1 MDMGPLSKAV
11 RRTLLRLGGA
21 GPLTDGELLRRFV
34 GQQDQAAFAEIVAR
48 HGPMVLRVCQRVLR
62 HTQDAED
69 AFQATFVVLARKAAV
84 AAAKES
90 VGGWLHCV
98 ACRTAWYAQRTRAG
112 RMPARRMPLPTEQV
126 PAISS
131 AEEDDGAD
139 LWALLDH
146 ELHQL
151 PEKYRSAMV
160 LHYLEGKTVAEAAR
174 ELGCQT
180 SALKMRLQ
188 SARERL
194 RGRLARRGLILSAA
208 ALAALL
214 AQDATAMA
222 LPVALVTPVTE
233 AAKYLGAGQRL
244 SPSVGGLTEV
254 VLRDMARQ
262 RVLRWAGVLAVLLI
276 GAGAGVLLQSL
287 RTGPPKHAEPG
298 VLANTWQLRSTLP
311 GLKEPVGYLQFS
323 SDGGALV
330 SAYSR
335 EGGITAR
342 EGNLVWIPTMH
353 DVKRWQTASGAE
365 IPTAQFAKWKDE
377 LPTPGCISPN
387 LRRHASWSV
396 RPNGVGDGAI
406 HVWDVRTD
414 DAAAMRLSYQRL
426 ITQVQSRWSIKPRT
440 TLAGHRD
447 GVVSAEFSADG
458 GLLASAGTDGT
469 VTLWD
474 AVSGKELVKLRGANP
489 LRPLTFSPDA
499 KKLLCLS
506 WSRTPGSVGA
516 TYALELWDSTTGKKS
531 GDFGFRRGDIPF
543 SGSDC
548 ESRPAFSPDGQT
560 LALCIKRIDER
571 GRKWVKSGSE
581 CRASFWDV
589 TTRKELVLKGVDPS
603 QATSV
608 AFSGDG
614 RMLALGRWE
623 GAIKVWKL
631 DIAK

>member
-1 MDMGPLSKAV
+1 MDMGPLSKVV
-11 RRTLLRLGGA
+11 RRTLLKLGGA
-21 GPLTDGELLRRFV
+21 ASLTDGELLRRFI

-69 AFQATFVVLARKAAV
+69 AFQATFVVLARKAEL

-98 ACRTAWYAQRTRAG
+98 ACRTAWYAHRTRAG
-112 RMPARRMPLPTEQV
+112 RMHARRMPLPSDPV
-126 PAISS
+126 PAVSS
-131 AEEDDGAD
+131 AQTDDDAD
-139 LWALLDH
+139 VWALLDH

-151 PEKYRSAMV
+151 PQKYRSAMV
-160 LHYLEGKTVAEAAR
+160 LHYLEGKTVAETAR

-188 SARERL
+188 TARERL
-194 RGRLARRGLILSAA
+194 RGRLARRGVILSAP

-214 AQDATAMA
+214 AQDASAMA
-222 LPVALVTPVTE
+222 LPVALVTPVIE
-233 AAKYLGAGQRL
+233 AAKYLEAGQGL
-244 SPSVGGLTEV
+244 SPSVGGLAEV
-254 VLRDMARQ
+254 VLRDMARR

-276 GAGAGVLLQSL
+276 GAGAGVLFQSG
-287 RTGPPKHAEPG
+287 RTGPPKHTEPR
-298 VLANTWQLRSTLP
+298 VLANMWQLLRTLP
-311 GLKEPVGYLQFS
+311 GHKEPVGYLQFS
-323 SDGGALV
+323 SEGGTLV

-335 EGGITAR
+335 EGGLTAR
-342 EGNLVWIPTMH
+342 EGNLVVIPTMH

-365 IPTAQFAKWKDE
+365 IPTAQLAKWKDE
-377 LPTPGCISPN
+377 LPKPGCISPD
-387 LRRHASWSV
+387 LRTHASWSI
-396 RPNGVGDGAI
+396 RANGVGDGAI

-474 AVSGKELVKLRGANP
+474 AMSGKELVKLRGANP
-489 LRPLTFSPDA
+489 LQPLTFSPDA
-499 KKLLCLS
+499 KKLLCLT
-506 WSRTPGSVGA
+506 WSRTQGSVKP
-516 TYALELWDSTTGKKS
+516 TYALELWDSITGKKS
-531 GDFGFRRGDIPF
+531 GDFGIRPGDIPF

-571 GRKWVKSGSE
+571 GRKWVKSGTE
-581 CRASFWDV
+581 CWASFWDV
-589 TTRKELVLKGVDPS
+589 TTRKELVLEGVDPS
-603 QATSV
+603 QTTSV
-608 AFSGDG
+608 AFSRDG
-614 RMLALGRWE
+614 QMLALGRWD
-623 GAIKVWKL
+623 GMIKVWKL
-631 DIAK
+631 DVAK